1 MNIHP
6 VNKRILIALCATV
19 TVFGIAFCVRHYIQ
33 VRQEMETLDVEEI
46 RNIVEEYYGDGG
58 DYHVLDYAHNEN
70 ESGEEISLAVIFSK
84 DNDSYESNILIVT
97 DAGCGVITLGA
108 GVYPFKYLGDKD
120 RLKLYDGGILTVSFQ
135 DEKNGK
141 IYDYEIQYIEQ
152 SEKTVL
158 FRIVSETVR

>member
-97 DAGCGVITLGA
+97 DAGCGVITPLLSRHI
-108 GVYPFKYLGDKD
+108 F
-120 RLKLYDGGILTVSFQ
+120 
-135 DEKNGK
+135 
-141 IYDYEIQYIEQ
+141 
-152 SEKTVL
+152 
-158 FRIVSETVR
+158 